1 MSDQIHA
8 AVEVAVSAVPLAK
21 IGTVG
26 SVGVTVGGLKFCG
39 YSEAVDCLIAT
50 VFFGLAGVLV
60 NWYYK
65 YQSNKRHN
73 RAAEI
78 AAKTLWDEEQR
89 KKEEHAAQMMLIELQ
104 TKELKD
110 LQLARGVGHV

>member
-8 AVEVAVSAVPLAK
+8 AVETTVSAVPLAK

-26 SVGVTVGGLKFCG
+26 SVAVTVGGSMFG
-39 YSEAVDCLIAT
+39 EHTVAVVGLIAT